1 MKGCSCRVHRCH
13 CEHHYRESGH
23 ARKKKTGKVD
33 TSLDDDCPGVP
44 ENRVRQKH
52 HHHTICER
60 CLRNLRGE
68 RVRQRHMR
76 PPSPGKDKNQDEE
89 EDVTVYRRERGSGS
103 SGEDVDRIGYLTL
116 EELRTAALL
125 LRRSVGHP
133 EDETSQNLH
142 PSRTKGHGSGRRG
155 EGGASGGRRRHP
167 KTKSKHTSDEHSVD
181 TSFLQLQPRIPT
193 QNKASELVF
202 PVRSQT
208 GRGSP
213 AATDMAVINLDMN
226 SPCMLAPID
235 TENTTDHLYQQQA
248 YVASDSS
255 LNNARVVGNMN
266 GSTVQHLYFYNH
278 HHHYHHIITH
288 SQP

>member
-1 MKGCSCRVHRCH
+1 
-13 CEHHYRESGH
+13 
-23 ARKKKTGKVD
+23 
-33 TSLDDDCPGVP
+33 
-44 ENRVRQKH
+44 
-52 HHHTICER
+52 
-60 CLRNLRGE
+60 
-68 RVRQRHMR
+68 MR

-142 PSRTKGHGSGRRG
+142 PSRTKAHGSGRRG

-181 TSFLQLQPRIPT
+181 TSFLQLQPRIPA